1 MQAYCDRASLCE
13 TVQTGLA
20 TFWSRSRRERWCKG
34 ETSDN
39 YLRVNSVHVD
49 CDGDA
54 VVMTAVPDGPSCHT
68 GARTCWFSR
77 ADVVA
82 DGMGSLV
89 QRSANDGR
97 GGEGPGP
104 GGSWGSLAPRPTLLA
119 LEDEI
124 RARAAAASKPPEE
137 GARPSWT
144 QRLLADPAL
153 CCSKVRE
160 EADEL
165 CRAHEDAEGKVRTAS
180 EAADLLYHA
189 MVLMRIEGVDLE
201 DVLAELRGRFGVSG
215 VDEKAARKK

>member
-1 MQAYCDRASLCE
+1 MHPDADPRPP
-13 TVQTGLA
+13 TPTPA
-20 TFWSRSRRERWCKG
+20 TPS
-34 ETSDN
+34 
-39 YLRVNSVHVD
+39 
-49 CDGDA
+49 
-54 VVMTAVPDGPSCHT
+54 TAVDG
-68 GARTCWFSR
+68 
-77 ADVVA
+77 
-82 DGMGSLV
+82 
-89 QRSANDGR
+89 
-97 GGEGPGP
+97 
-104 GGSWGSLAPRPTLLA
+104 APVSSSSTSIKMTDR
-119 LEDEI
+119 E
-124 RARAAAASKPPEE
+124 SKPMKRPSS
-137 GARPSWT
+137 GVGTDPPSWT